1 MPVTSHHIEQSS
13 APGRPDIVDYDNRSV
28 DLKWTPPSIDG
39 GVPIEKYIIEKKD
52 KYACKKFVFR
62 FPPLLT
68 AARCSLSRYKPD
80 WEKAGEVPGD
90 KLEGKVVDLKERGE
104 YQFRIVAVNKAGSS
118 PPSEPTDLHLVKHKL
133 RKLRWF
139 PFRRPFFNDSVLFS
153 VKPQIDRANLKQ
165 TMLKAGKV
173 FKFDVNIKGEPPPT
187 VTWFLAD
194 KEVVSQENVEIVN
207 IDYNTKLNVIDA
219 KRKNSGMY
227 KIVAVNEHGKD
238 EAEVEVVVLAA
249 PSKPKGPLKVKDVTK
264 SGCKLAWQPPE
275 DDGGKPVTGYVVEKL
290 DKGRWVPV
298 GRSKDPEMEVG
309 GLQEGKEYSFRV
321 RAVNDEGESENLE
334 TDQSIIA
341 KNPFGKL
348 VVKIRSLSY

>member
-1 MPVTSHHIEQSS
+1 MVRNTVPASLLSFC
-13 APGRPDIVDYDNRSV
+13 
-28 DLKWTPPSIDG
+28 SILC
-39 GVPIEKYIIEKKD
+39 
-52 KYACKKFVFR
+52 A
-62 FPPLLT
+62 
-68 AARCSLSRYKPD
+68 
-80 WEKAGEVPGD
+80 
-90 KLEGKVVDLKERGE
+90 
-104 YQFRIVAVNKAGSS
+104 
-118 PPSEPTDLHLVKHKL
+118 
-133 RKLRWF
+133 
-139 PFRRPFFNDSVLFS
+139 
-153 VKPQIDRANLKQ
+153 VKPQIDRTNLKQ

-187 VTWFLAD
+187 VTWFLVD
-194 KEVVSQENVEIVN
+194 KEVISQENVEIVN
-207 IDYNTKLNVIDA
+207 VDYNTKLNVIDA

-298 GRSKDPEMEVG
+298 GRSKDPEMDVG

-341 KNPFGKL
+341 KNPFGKFYL
-348 VVKIRSLSY
+348 REKYCRITLTSIEVIFHWFCHFADPSGKPGTPEIVDWDVDRVDLKWTAPKSTGGVPITGYIIEKKERFGSNWEEILTTEVRSPFPISLYS